1 MTQER
6 IVAAALE
13 LADTRGDF
21 SMRALG
27 EQLGVDPMAIYR
39 HFRDKDALLD
49 ALVDAALQDL
59 DPPAAEAGTPI
70 ERLRRLCLEFR
81 QALSAHPGVA
91 HRIRVTLPTLGPH
104 VIGLTEASLGLIQE
118 VGVEVGEAPRVFTL
132 LIRFVTAG
140 VEEEEQIL
148 ADHEGEQAWRS
159 AVTGRY
165 ASLSSGAYPH
175 VEAMAAELDG
185 SSFQDDFEYGLD
197 LLLDAV
203 TRRGAVA

>member
-1 MTQER
+1 
-6 IVAAALE
+6 VVAALE
-13 LADTRGDF
+13 LADMRGDF

-27 EQLGVDPMAIYR
+27 ERLGVDPMAVYR

-59 DPPAAEAGTPI
+59 EPGPHVAGTPI
-70 ERLRRLCLEFR
+70 ERLRQLCLDFR
-81 QALSAHPGVA
+81 RALSAHPGVA
-91 HRIRVTLPTLGPH
+91 HRLRVTLPTLGPH
-104 VIGLTEASLGLIQE
+104 VIGLTEASLGLIHQA
-118 VGVEVGEAPRVFTL
+118 GVELAEAPRVFTL

-148 ADHEGEQAWRS
+148 AHNDGEQAWRA
-159 AVTGRY
+159 AVTSRY
-165 ASLSSGAYPH
+165 SSVSSGEYPH
-175 VEAMAAELDG
+175 VTAMAAELDR

-203 TRRGAVA
+203 ARRGASA